1 MKPVVDTLPDGHA
14 WLRVADPDWNDPLDP
29 SYAAT
34 YGGRWNPPGSFPT
47 LYLNEDLPTA
57 RAQITALLEG
67 SPVQPED
74 LDDGFDLVLAT
85 LPRSQEVADAVGDE
99 GLEGLGLPDSY
110 PRYRNGRPIR
120 HDVCQPIGEAV
131 RIAGLRGVHARSA
144 VLDDGSGRELAWFPV
159 RETSRA
165 TPVRRLVFRDWW
177 YADEGE
183 VSG

>member
-1 MKPVVDTLPDGHA
+1 VNPVVHILPDGHP

-29 SYAAT
+29 AYAAT

-67 SPVQPED
+67 SPVHPED
-74 LDDGFDLVLAT
+74 LDDGFDLVVAR
-85 LPRSQEVADAVGDE
+85 LPRSQEVADAIDDD
-99 GLEGLGLPDSY
+99 GLERLGLPDTY
-110 PRYRNGRPIR
+110 PRYRNGKPVR
-120 HDVCQPIGEAV
+120 HDVCQPIGAEV
-131 RIAGLRGVHARSA
+131 KHAGLRGVHARSA
-144 VLDDGSGRELAWFPV
+144 VVDDGSGRELAWFPA

-177 YADEGE
+177 YANGGE
-183 VSG
+183 VSE

>member
-1 MKPVVDTLPDGHA
+1 MNPVVHTLPDGHP
-14 WLRVADPDWNDPLDP
+14 WLRVADASWSDPLDP

-47 LYLNEDLPTA
+47 LYLNEDLLTA

-74 LDDGFDLVLAT
+74 LDDGFDLVVAT
-85 LPRSQEVADAVGDE
+85 LPRSQEVADAIGDE
-99 GLEGLGLPDSY
+99 GLERLGLPDTY
-110 PRYRNGRPIR
+110 PRYRNGKPVR
-120 HDVCQPIGEAV
+120 HNVCQPIGEEV
-131 RIAGLRGVHARSA
+131 KDAGLRGVHARSA
-144 VLDDGSGRELAWFPV
+144 VVDDGSGRELAWFPA

-165 TPVRRLVFRDWW
+165 TRVRRLVFREWW
-177 YADEGE
+177 YAEEGE